1 MSTYQFLTLKLDMES
16 APAAGTVTEEISQ
29 RESPLTR
36 LDIDVSGV
44 SLPVFLRNVSQT
56 IRDRNACTCTRTETL
71 QPER

>member
-56 IRDRNACTCTRTETL
+56 IRARNACTCTRTETL